1 MLVGTH
7 PLADHGERTARGR
20 HWLSVAGTGA
30 TPSSPCRPEQGEIAR
45 TGNAQTLR
53 WSVTFRKLPRPSEA
67 GIAKLLAPTGR
78 RNGTPLGRTKGW
90 AQAPQVSRSQPRK
103 IIVLGPLRPGRSNG
117 PPAKGRW
124 GGVNKLDR
132 DANELN
138 MARKALAVALLPPCR
153 RSPG

>member
-1 MLVGTH
+1 VLVGTH
-7 PLADHGERTARGR
+7 PLADHGERGRRVVDTGCQLRGR
-20 HWLSVAGTGA
+20 ARH
-30 TPSSPCRPEQGEIAR
+30 RPRLADRRRRNRPDRQCTNIALERDVPEI
-45 TGNAQTLR
+45 T
-53 WSVTFRKLPRPSEA
+53 RPSEA

-103 IIVLGPLRPGRSNG
+103 IIALGPLRPGRSNG

-132 DANELN
+132 DANELD

-153 RSPG
+153 RRPG